1 MELQHLIDGLRSDGE
16 KDFLVM
22 RHDGSMTGDV
32 ASIAH
37 MHNIRKNVDLGEL
50 VLGKILLP
58 KANQIIMVE
67 VSVPTLAMYFEQGL

>member
-22 RHDGSMTGDV
+22 GHDGYVIRDV

-37 MHNIRKNVDLGEL
+37 MYIFRKNMELGEL
-50 VLGKILLP
+50 VLG
-58 KANQIIMVE
+58 QI
-67 VSVPTLAMYFEQGL
+67 